1 MLFPVLLFVIQ
12 AIVAANSHLNNVL
25 NYYLT
30 FLISYCLFFSLAYKF
45 TKKAEKNQPIE
56 AAYWLFNFFLLLK
69 LIVIVYFSLIFA
81 EYISQNG
88 YLGIRGYM
96 TSEAIKN
103 NSFYY
108 APLMY
113 LDSYILSPLNYIAII
128 FFIQTKKFVKL
139 ILLALEIIIHFS
151 LFYASRMIIYNFFIL
166 FIIYS
171 LYAGQWKKGYTVALF
186 VLGISLATVLQMNRD
201 KDPSFFESKSQL
213 ASSLASF
220 NSVIA
225 YHEVPPFILSKIK
238 ERSEL
243 FNSPIRH
250 SLATFGFISD
260 PFVALFV
267 KDNSRQYMDSK
278 LMSQETQKFTIEH
291 KGNIY
296 NGFTTFL
303 WPAIYD
309 FGFWGP
315 IIYGIFFGTVLGWSL
330 KCRDLSRQLIFII
343 TSFFIY
349 FNSFT
354 FFITGDW
361 FIVLLIGYF
370 FYRKNNVNSKS
381 PFNALVFNR
390 LPNLQG

>member
-1 MLFPVLLFVIQ
+1 MIIQFSNNFEVLGELINIKKLNININDRRVIYAMLFPVLLFVIQ

-201 KDPSFFESKSQL
+201 KDPFFL
-213 ASSLASF
+213 SLSH
-220 NSVIA
+220 N
-225 YHEVPPFILSKIK
+225 
-238 ERSEL
+238 
-243 FNSPIRH
+243 
-250 SLATFGFISD
+250 
-260 PFVALFV
+260 
-267 KDNSRQYMDSK
+267 
-278 LMSQETQKFTIEH
+278 
-291 KGNIY
+291 
-296 NGFTTFL
+296 
-303 WPAIYD
+303 
-309 FGFWGP
+309 
-315 IIYGIFFGTVLGWSL
+315 
-330 KCRDLSRQLIFII
+330 
-343 TSFFIY
+343 
-349 FNSFT
+349 
-354 FFITGDW
+354 
-361 FIVLLIGYF
+361 
-370 FYRKNNVNSKS
+370 
-381 PFNALVFNR
+381 
-390 LPNLQG
+390 